1 VIPLL
6 GGIVSRSLS
15 LKEFSI
21 LHKDFLSQIFAQ
33 LEQTTTQTKP
43 NLQNKNR
50 NTLLFSILTLSLV
63 LLLLL
68 NISLGSVSIPI
79 KDVFNSLTGGN
90 SSKETWDY
98 IIVNYRLPKAIAAI
112 LVGMGLS
119 ISGLLMQT
127 LFRNPLAGPYV
138 LGLSSGA
145 SLGVAIVIMGAG
157 FLPPFLASI
166 MLSSYGIVLASSLG
180 SFLVLLAVLAVSQ
193 RLRDTMAILIVGL
206 MFGSLTS
213 AIVGTLTYFST
224 AEQLQKFT
232 FWSLGNLGNLSWS
245 SIVILSICVA
255 IGLLLSLLS
264 IKPLN
269 ALLLGEN
276 YARSLGMNYEK
287 TRLII
292 IFATSIL
299 AGSITAYAGPI
310 AFIGLAV
317 PHIAK
322 LVFQTSNHVVLFW
335 STLLFG
341 AIIMLIC
348 DSISQL
354 PGSDITLPINA
365 VTSIFGA
372 PIVIWL
378 LIRKRKMM
386 N

>member
-1 VIPLL
+1 MVAL
-6 GGIVSRSLS
+6 
-15 LKEFSI
+15 
-21 LHKDFLSQIFAQ
+21 FLI
-33 LEQTTTQTKP
+33 
-43 NLQNKNR
+43 
-50 NTLLFSILTLSLV
+50 
-63 LLLLL
+63 
-68 NISLGSVSIPI
+68 NISLGSVSIPV
-79 KDVFNSLTGGN
+79 KEVFNSLTGGV
-90 SSKETWDY
+90 SSKETWEY
-98 IIVNYRLPKAIAAI
+98 IIINYRLPKAIAAI
-112 LVGMGLS
+112 LTGMGLA

-145 SLGVAIVIMGAG
+145 SLGVAVVILGAA
-157 FLPPFLASI
+157 FLPSFLSTFL
-166 MLSSYGIVLASSLG
+166 LSSYGIVIASSLG
-180 SFLVLLAVLAVSQ
+180 SFLVLLAVLVVSQ
-193 RLRDTMAILIVGL
+193 QLRDTMAILIVGL

-224 AEQLQKFT
+224 ADQLQKFT
-232 FWSLGNLGNLSWS
+232 FWSMGNLGNLSWT
-245 SIVILSICVA
+245 SISILSICVS
-255 IGLLLSLLS
+255 IGLLLSLFS

-276 YARSLGMNYEK
+276 YAKSLGLNYNK
-287 TRLII
+287 ARLII

-299 AGSITAYAGPI
+299 AGSITAFAGPI
-310 AFIGLAV
+310 AFVGLAV

-322 LVFQTSNHVVLFW
+322 LVFQTSNHTILFW

-341 AIIMLIC
+341 ASIMLIC

-378 LIRKRKMM
+378 LIRKRKMIG
-386 N
+386 

>member
-1 VIPLL
+1 V
-6 GGIVSRSLS
+6 LS
-15 LKEFSI
+15 LI
-21 LHKDFLSQIFAQ
+21 
-33 LEQTTTQTKP
+33 
-43 NLQNKNR
+43 
-50 NTLLFSILTLSLV
+50 
-63 LLLLL
+63 
-68 NISLGSVSIPI
+68 NISLGSISIPI
-79 KDVFNSLTGGN
+79 KDVFNCLTGGH
-90 SSKETWDY
+90 SSKETWEY
-98 IIVNYRLPKAIAAI
+98 IIINYRLPKAITAL
-112 LVGMGLS
+112 LVGIGLS

-145 SLGVAIVIMGAG
+145 SLGVALVILGAAI
-157 FLPPFLASI
+157 LPPFLSTFL
-166 MLSSYGIVLASSLG
+166 LSSYGIVIASSFG
-180 SFLVLLAVLAVSQ
+180 SFIVLLAILAISQ
-193 RLRDTMAILIVGL
+193 RLRDTMTILIVGL

-245 SIVILSICVA
+245 AIGILSICIG
-255 IGLLLSLLS
+255 IGLLLSILS

-276 YARSLGMNYEK
+276 YARSLGMNYKK

-322 LVFQTSNHVVLFW
+322 LTFQTSNHYVLFW
-335 STLLFG
+335 STLLYG

-348 DSISQL
+348 DSISQV

-378 LIRKRKMM
+378 LIRKRKMIA
-386 N
+386 

>member
-1 VIPLL
+1 M
-6 GGIVSRSLS
+6 
-15 LKEFSI
+15 
-21 LHKDFLSQIFAQ
+21 
-33 LEQTTTQTKP
+33 
-43 NLQNKNR
+43 LQNR
-50 NTLLFSILTLSLV
+50 NTLLFSLLTFA
-63 LLLLL
+63 LLLALLL
-68 NISLGSVSIPI
+68 NISLGSVSIPV
-79 KDVFNSLTGGN
+79 KDVFDSLTGGN
-90 SSKETWDY
+90 LNKETWNY
-98 IIVNYRLPKAIAAI
+98 IIINYRLPKAIAAI

-119 ISGLLMQT
+119 TSGLLMQT
-127 LFRNPLAGPYV
+127 LFRNPLAGPDV

-145 SLGVAIVIMGAG
+145 SLGVATIVLGAT
-157 FLPPFLASI
+157 FLPPFLSPI
-166 MLSSYGIVLASSLG
+166 LLSSYGIVLASSLG
-180 SFLVLLAVLAVSQ
+180 SFLVLLAVLVVSQ

-206 MFGSLTS
+206 MFASITNAFVGS
-213 AIVGTLTYFST
+213 LTYFST

-232 FWSLGNLGNLSWS
+232 FWALGNLGNLSWQ

-255 IGLLLSLLS
+255 IGLLLSLIS

-276 YARSLGMNYEK
+276 YARSMGMNYK
-287 TRLII
+287 RTRLII

-299 AGSITAYAGPI
+299 AGSITAFVGPI

-322 LVFQTSNHVVLFW
+322 LVFQTSNHTVLFW
-335 STLLFG
+335 STLIFG

>member
-1 VIPLL
+1 M
-6 GGIVSRSLS
+6 
-15 LKEFSI
+15 
-21 LHKDFLSQIFAQ
+21 AC
-33 LEQTTTQTKP
+33 
-43 NLQNKNR
+43 
-50 NTLLFSILTLSLV
+50 LFII
-63 LLLLL
+63 

-79 KDVFNSLTGGN
+79 KEVFRSLIGGI
-90 SSKETWDY
+90 SSKETWQY
-98 IIVNYRLPKAIAAI
+98 IIINYRLPKAIAAV

-145 SLGVAIVIMGAG
+145 SLGVAIVILGAA
-157 FLPPFLASI
+157 FLPESVASLL
-166 MLSSYGIVLASSLG
+166 LSSYGVVLASSLG
-180 SFLVLLAVLAVSQ
+180 SFLVLMAVLIVSY

-213 AIVGTLTYFST
+213 AIVGTLSYFST

-232 FWSLGNLGNLSWS
+232 FWSLGNLGNLSWT
-245 SIVILSICVA
+245 SILILFICVL
-255 IGLLLSLLS
+255 IGLLLSLFS

-276 YARSLGMNYEK
+276 YARSLGLNYK
-287 TRLII
+287 KSRLII
-292 IFATSIL
+292 IFATSVL
-299 AGSITAYAGPI
+299 AGSITAFAGPI

-322 LVFQTSNHVVLFW
+322 LVFQTSNHVILFW

-341 AIIMLIC
+341 ASIMLIC
-348 DSISQL
+348 DSISQV
-354 PGSDITLPINA
+354 PGGDITLPINA

-378 LIRKRKMM
+378 LIRKKKMIG
-386 N
+386 